1 MCLVTLKFGRAWA
14 FAKTNVDES
23 ISTFRYGIFQEHT
36 FCFSDTLGVSGGR
49 HRAADLEFE
58 TLFEDR
64 LDHNLAGLPNAR
76 GILLSRPE
84 NGTFSRKPSSRLF
97 RMARSPFASIDG
109 TTFFFLT
116 STTLHS

>member
-64 LDHNLAGLPNAR
+64 LDHNLAWATECTRNLALAAR
-76 GILLSRPE
+76 EWNLL
-84 NGTFSRKPSSRLF
+84 T
-97 RMARSPFASIDG
+97 
-109 TTFFFLT
+109 
-116 STTLHS
+116 

>member
-1 MCLVTLKFGRAWA
+1 MLKFGRAWA

-64 LDHNLAGLPNAR
+64 LDHNFTGLPNAR
-76 GILLSRPE
+76 GISPSRPE
-84 NGTFSRKPSSRLF
+84 NRTFSRKSPRADYSVWRNRPLPRSTVLLF
-97 RMARSPFASIDG
+97 FYLYDLA
-109 TTFFFLT
+109 FLI
-116 STTLHS
+116 S